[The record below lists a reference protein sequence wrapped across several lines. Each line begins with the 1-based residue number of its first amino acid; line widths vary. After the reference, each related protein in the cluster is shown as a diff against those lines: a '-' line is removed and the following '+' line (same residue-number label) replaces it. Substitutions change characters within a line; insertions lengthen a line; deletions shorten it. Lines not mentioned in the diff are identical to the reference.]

1 MVIAAKL
8 STVNVKAQTGENNN
22 SANSTQDTWERSFKE
37 LGDENPEQVTTGL
50 LLFYPHQLLGYLE
63 VSQGFQ
69 VFYTIMKLK

>member
-8 STVNVKAQTGENNN
+8 STVNVKAQTGEINN
-22 SANSTQDTWERSFKE
+22 SANSTQDAWERSFKE

-63 VSQGFQ
+63 VSQNDSTTQ
-69 VFYTIMKLK
+69 S

>member
-8 STVNVKAQTGENNN
+8 STVNVKAQTGESNNG
-22 SANSTQDTWERSFKE
+22 ANSTQDTWERSFKE

-63 VSQGFQ
+63 VS
-69 VFYTIMKLK
+69 LS